1 MSYKLTQADLNKVVE
16 AVKKTNQSAKILL
29 NTHFNE
35 IEVIIGINASE
46 KKEGAILDAVWD
58 LDSPLCDLV
67 SVCGD
72 SSETDI
78 YDVVRV

>member
-16 AVKKTNQSAKILL
+16 AVKKTNQSAKVLL
-29 NTHFNE
+29 NTRFNE
-35 IEVIIGINASE
+35 IEVIIGRNASE
-46 KKEGAILDAVWD
+46 KKEDAILDAIWD

-72 SSETDI
+72 SSETDT